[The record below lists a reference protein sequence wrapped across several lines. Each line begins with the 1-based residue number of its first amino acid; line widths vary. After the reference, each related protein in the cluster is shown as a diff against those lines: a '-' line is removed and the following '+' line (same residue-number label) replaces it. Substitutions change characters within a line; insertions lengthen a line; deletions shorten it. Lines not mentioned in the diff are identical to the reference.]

1 MTMPQEMI
9 EESEVPLKQ
18 VRFSVV
24 EEFEYEADELTEE
37 EIALLWYTMEDM
49 VDLVKHELK
58 LNEEES
64 RKESHSWRGL
74 EHMQSGV
81 DDRAERVQ
89 QICDAV
95 LDAYD
100 DLCEDSDSKD
110 SDKAE
115 ALRAECRAL
124 TREDRK
130 RAYKYGLKDQSVA
143 EAIHKDSSSRSKR
156 KQTKKEASTSKEN
169 SSSSSGGSRSKESRR
184 KRPKSKEES
193 SKRPTRKTPSASPA
207 PATPALRMNPVAV

>member
-1 MTMPQEMI
+1 MTAPQEMN
-9 EESEVPLKQ
+9 EEELVKQ

-24 EEFEYEADELTEE
+24 EEFEYEAEEFTEE
-37 EIALLWYTMEDM
+37 EVELLWYNMEVM

-58 LNEEES
+58 LNEEDS

-89 QICDAV
+89 QVCDAV

-100 DLCEDSDSKD
+100 DLCEDSDAKN
-110 SDKAE
+110 SDKEE

-130 RAYKYGLKDQSVA
+130 RAYKFGLKDQSVA
-143 EAIHKDSSSRSKR
+143 EAIHKDSGSRSKR
-156 KQTKKEASTSKEN
+156 KQTKKDG
-169 SSSSSGGSRSKESRR
+169 SSSSSSKESSSSSASKTKESRR
-184 KRPKSKEES
+184 KRPKSK
-193 SKRPTRKTPSASPA
+193 A
-207 PATPALRMNPVAV
+207 PATPPLRMNPIAA